1 MSPIP
6 KIFGNFA
13 AKLGD
18 AQRGVPDL
26 GERAMADSTAATRGG
41 AAGGTSWGLAL
52 VAAPITTLVAV
63 TSSVAY
69 PAIMFS
75 GASGDYYPMAVGLA
89 LLTTAILT
97 LVTALTSSYR
107 GMIATAQAEP
117 AAVLALPI
125 AAVVAALGAR
135 GAEAQIL
142 PTVLLV
148 LAIATLANGAVYLL
162 LGSLRSGDLVRFLP
176 FPVVAGF
183 LAGVGWLLGVAALR
197 SSLVVAPGQSLAQ
210 ALTSAANLAHWLPCL
225 ALGGL
230 LFYLQQAHRHV
241 LNLPA
246 VVVGGGLLFW
256 AVALPLG
263 ADRAGLAADGW
274 LLGGVPVGA
283 ALSGGPWPA
292 LGDVAWDLLPARLPE
307 LGAVVLVSTL
317 ALLLAVSSLEVTVR
331 QDLDFNRELRWL
343 GLGNL
348 VVGLAGGMPGYT
360 SLGGSTLSYH
370 LGAPSRLA
378 GVLTAVLCALLLVA
392 GGGLLGYVPRLVV
405 GTVLFYLALSFLA
418 DWLVDTW
425 RRMPTGDYAVLLL
438 VFLVT
443 VLVDFMW
450 AVGIGLAAGVV
461 LFVIRYSRVSV
472 TRSAA
477 SGAVVRSNVERPEAM
492 RQVLEQHGDEIFVV
506 TLQGFVFFGTASRL
520 LSQIRERLRDPARPR
535 LRCLVLDLHLLTGL
549 DSSAAASLSK
559 LRIDADELGFVIL
572 LAGAPEVVRETLRR
586 EGILEEPERRVRLF
600 PDLDHALE
608 WAEDQVLVAA
618 GAMPALAA
626 DAMAQPLAAMFN
638 SPEDRAIFLRD
649 LERQD
654 YMPGEVL
661 IHQGERSD
669 SMLFIGLGRVE
680 VRLRQPDGRT
690 IRVRTFESGTVV
702 GEIAFY
708 LGLPRSAS
716 VVAVEPTTAYRLT
729 HETLTELSLTS
740 PRLVAELHAY
750 MARVIAQ
757 RLNDTTQMLRAVGG

>member
-1 MSPIP
+1 
-6 KIFGNFA
+6 
-13 AKLGD
+13 
-18 AQRGVPDL
+18 VPDL
-26 GERAMADSTAATRGG
+26 GESAVAESGAVAQGG
-41 AAGGTSWGLAL
+41 AAGVTSWAMAL
-52 VAAPITTLVAV
+52 LAAPVTTLVAV

-69 PAIMFS
+69 PAIIFS
-75 GASGDYYPMAVGLA
+75 GASAEHYPMAVGLG
-89 LLTTAILT
+89 LTTTAILT
-97 LVTALTSSYR
+97 FVMALTSSYR
-107 GMIATAQAEP
+107 GTIATAQAEP
-117 AAVLALPI
+117 AAVLALTV
-125 AAVVAALGAR
+125 AAVVAALAAR
-135 GAEAQIL
+135 GATDQIL

-148 LAIATLANGAVYLL
+148 LAVAALANGAVYLL
-162 LGSLRSGDLVRFLP
+162 LGLLRSGDLVRFLP
-176 FPVVAGF
+176 FPVVGGF
-183 LAGVGWLLGVAALR
+183 LAGVGWLLGTAALR
-197 SSLVVAPGQSLAQ
+197 SSLVLGPEQTLAQ
-210 ALTSAANLAHWLPCL
+210 ALGSAAALPRWLPCL
-225 ALGGL
+225 ALGAL
-230 LFYLQQAHRHV
+230 LLYLQKTHRHV

-256 AVALPLG
+256 AVALLMG
-263 ADRAGLAADGW
+263 ADRAGLAAGGW
-274 LLGGVPVGA
+274 LIGAIPAGGVALPGA
-283 ALSGGPWPA
+283 LWLD
-292 LGDVAWDLLPARLPE
+292 LGHVAWDLLPARLPE

-317 ALLLAVSSLEVTVR
+317 ALLLAVSSLEVTIR

-348 VVGLAGGMPGYT
+348 VVGLAGGMPGHT
-360 SLGGSTLSYH
+360 SLAASTLSH
-370 LGAPSRLA
+370 DLGAPSRLT
-378 GVLTAVLCALLLVA
+378 GLLTALLCALLLVA
-392 GGGLLGYVPRLVV
+392 GRELLGYVPRLVV
-405 GTVLFYLALSFLA
+405 GAVLFYLSLSFLG

-425 RRMPTGDYAVLLL
+425 RRMPLGDYAVLLL

-443 VLVDFMW
+443 VLVDFMS
-450 AVGIGLAAGVV
+450 AVAIGLGAGVV
-461 LFVIRYSRVSV
+461 LFVVRYSRVSV

-492 RQVLEQHGDEIFVV
+492 RRVLEERGDEIFVV

-520 LSQIRERLRDPARPR
+520 LGQIRERLRDPERPR
-535 LRCLVLDLHLLTGL
+535 LRCLVLDLHLVTGL

-559 LRIDADELGFVIL
+559 LRHDAEERGFTIL
-572 LAGAPEVVRETLRR
+572 LAAAPDMVRETLRR
-586 EGILEEPERRVRLF
+586 EGIIEEPERRVRPF

-618 GAMPALAA
+618 GALPAGAA

-638 SPEDRAIFLRD
+638 APEDRAIFLRD
-649 LERQD
+649 LERHD

>member
-1 MSPIP
+1 
-6 KIFGNFA
+6 
-13 AKLGD
+13 
-18 AQRGVPDL
+18 
-26 GERAMADSTAATRGG
+26 MADGTAVTRGEA
-41 AAGGTSWGLAL
+41 AAGVASWGRAL
-52 VAAPITTLVAV
+52 VVAPVTTLIAV

-75 GASGDYYPMAVGLA
+75 GASAEHYPLAVGLA
-89 LLTTAILT
+89 LMTTAILT
-97 LVTALTSSYR
+97 LVSALTSSYR

-117 AAVLALPI
+117 AAVLALT
-125 AAVVAALGAR
+125 VAALTAALVAG

-142 PTVLLV
+142 PTLLV
-148 LAIATLANGAVYLL
+148 VLAVAALANGAVYLL
-162 LGSLRSGDLVRFLP
+162 LGTLRSGDLVRFLP
-176 FPVVAGF
+176 FPVVGGF

-197 SSLVVAPGQSLAQ
+197 SSLALGPGETLAQ
-210 ALTSAANLAHWLPCL
+210 ALGSAAALPRWLPCL

-256 AVALPLG
+256 AVALILG
-263 ADRAGLAADGW
+263 ADRDSLAAGGW
-274 LLGGVPVGA
+274 LLGRLPAGGVVPGA
-283 ALSGGPWPA
+283 PWLG
-292 LGDVAWDLLPARLPE
+292 LGDVAGDLLPARLPE

-317 ALLLAVSSLEVTVR
+317 ALLLAVSSLEVTIR

-343 GLGNL
+343 GIGNL
-348 VVGLAGGMPGYT
+348 LAGLAGGMPGHT
-360 SLGGSTLSYH
+360 SLSGSTLSYR
-370 LGAPSRLA
+370 LGMPSRLA

-418 DWLVDTW
+418 DWLVDTR

-443 VLVDFMW
+443 VLVDFMS
-450 AVGIGLAAGVV
+450 AVAIGLGAGVV
-461 LFVIRYSRVSV
+461 LFVVRYSRVSV

-492 RQVLEQHGDEIFVV
+492 RRVLEERGEETFVV

-520 LSQIRERLRDPARPR
+520 LGQIRERLRDPERPR
-535 LRCLVLDLHLLTGL
+535 LRCLVLDLHLVTGL

-559 LRIDADELGFVIL
+559 LRQDAEEQGFMIL
-572 LAGAPEVVRETLRR
+572 LAAAPDMVRETLRR
-586 EGILEEPERRVRLF
+586 EGIIEEPERRVRPF

-618 GAMPALAA
+618 GALPAGAA

-638 SPEDRAIFLRD
+638 APEDRAIFLRD
-649 LERQD
+649 LERHD

-680 VRLRQPDGRT
+680 IRLRQPDGRT

-729 HETLTELSLTS
+729 HETLTELSMTS